1 MNFDF
6 DVLAAF
12 SPVPRGEF
20 LNIGI
25 VVWRDGLPE
34 IHSDF
39 SDTRLGAIDGNYPRL
54 SIFRSLKAGSLN
66 DDLRPLLE
74 PLRNTPDAMRML
86 FDSLISPMRCHD
98 SGKIFCDPKDLGTH
112 VERFMN
118 LLVRRASPVI
128 KLGRKKRMTKLESDI
143 RNWMSKAKI
152 MGRSMEDLSRGRVVA
167 QYPISVESDIYADF
181 AYKNGSLHVIETLDL
196 RGVEQL
202 TTGLRHAAAF
212 KSITLDI
219 AKDNQN
225 IERCIGVVAASDY
238 SAVRPA
244 IRLFERHSDELF
256 SLDDPRDSQ
265 RFADLLANGL
275 HLDGGLI
282 PVDLSRRALVPVAE
296 RQGVLAAR
304 HE

>member
-12 SPVPRGEF
+12 SPAPRHEF
-20 LNIGI
+20 LNIGM
-25 VVWRDGLPE
+25 VVWRNGLPE

-39 SDTRLGAIDGNYPRL
+39 SDMRLDAIDGNYPRL
-54 SIFRSLKAGSLN
+54 SIFRSLKTGALE

-74 PLRNTPDAMRML
+74 PLRDTPDALRML
-86 FDSLISPMRCHD
+86 FDSLISPMRRHG
-98 SGKIFCDPKDLGTH
+98 SGEIFCEPEDLGAH

-118 LLVRRASPVI
+118 LLVRRTPPVM
-128 KLGRKKRMTKLESDI
+128 KLGRKKRMTRLESDI
-143 RNWMSKAKI
+143 RYWMSKARI

-167 QYPISVESDIYADF
+167 HYPISVEADIYADF

-202 TTGLRHAAAF
+202 TTGLRNAAAF

-219 AKDNQN
+219 AKDNQS
-225 IERCIGVVAASDY
+225 IGHRIGVVAASDY
-238 SAVRPA
+238 SAVRSA

-265 RFADLLANGL
+265 RFADQLANEL

-282 PVDLSRRALVPVAE
+282 PVDLSKRSLASVAE
-296 RQGVLAAR
+296 R
-304 HE
+304 